1 MNPLFI
7 SKIFS
12 DGDTIKMLSESYN
25 RPISVHE
32 LSIKFDIPIA
42 GCYRR
47 IRELERAGLV
57 ECVDTCI
64 SPKGK
69 KVKLYQSDVKN
80 GFITFFNGEL
90 RVKFYKNQDMNEK
103 IEGEYRIINS

>member
-1 MNPLFI
+1 MDPLFI

-12 DGDTIKMLSESYN
+12 DGDTIKMLSEAHK

-47 IRELERAGLV
+47 IRELEKAGLV
-57 ECVDTCI
+57 KWVDTCI
-64 SPKGK
+64 SAKGK
-69 KVKLYQSDVKN
+69 KVKLYHSDIRN

-90 RVKFYKNQDMNEK
+90 KVKFFLETGYDNKL
-103 IEGEYRIINS
+103 EGEFRILN